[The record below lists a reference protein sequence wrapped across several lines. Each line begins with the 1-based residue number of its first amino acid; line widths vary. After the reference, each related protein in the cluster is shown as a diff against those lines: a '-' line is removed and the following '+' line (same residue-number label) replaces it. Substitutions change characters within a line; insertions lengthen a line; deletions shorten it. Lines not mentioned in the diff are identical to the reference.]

1 MRAFA
6 LLLSVLLLFLLALA
20 PILALAQEPS
30 AQPSHSNDAFV
41 IPSNAPFGWLAL
53 WDDSRSELI
62 TASDEHRDKNRSA
75 PVIQIYS
82 ASSGET
88 RFFRLLQHFPRAR
101 WANLDAVALGP
112 DGSLLLAC
120 AVDSGQP
127 TFIGER
133 LLLLGSDSALLRDFT
148 AFQYDVT
155 AVAMDEGGSVY
166 ALGIHD
172 DEASREESY
181 PLIVKYDTFG
191 HIVGEM
197 LPRSLFASEDDP
209 TDDGDALEGNTGTAI
224 LWANQDTV
232 RVYLP
237 KVGEMLV
244 LNQDGKIQTRV
255 NVAAKLSEFGLSRQA
270 FAVDGN
276 AFSPAGDL
284 WLAGRAWK
292 RTASDEGQPVPPRD
306 FLVRIKS
313 DGQLDAPNEKV
324 GVEPSP
330 SLLYLIG
337 FTSSNE
343 PVFWR
348 TGPTGN
354 LVLRKFP
361 Y

>member
-1 MRAFA
+1 MRILA
-6 LLLSVLLLFLLALA
+6 LLFSLLALA
-20 PILALAQEPS
+20 SLAPAQEPS
-30 AQPSHSNDAFV
+30 AQPSLPKDAFV

-62 TASDEHRDKNRSA
+62 TASDEHRGKSQPA

-82 ASSGET
+82 ASSGEA

-101 WANLDAVALGP
+101 WANLNDVALGP

-120 AVDSGQP
+120 ALDSGQP
-127 TFIGER
+127 TFLGER
-133 LLLLGSDSALLRDFT
+133 LLLFGSDGALLRDFT
-148 AFQYDVT
+148 AFQYDVP
-155 AVAMDEGGSVY
+155 ALAMDQSGNIY
-166 ALGIHD
+166 TLGIHD
-172 DEASREESY
+172 DEVSREESY

-191 HIVGEM
+191 HIVGEL
-197 LPRSLFASEDDP
+197 LPRSLFPNEDDP
-209 TDDGDALEGNTGTAI
+209 TDDGYVQGGGSTGTAL
-224 LWANQDTV
+224 LWANQDKV

-270 FAVDGN
+270 FEVDSN

-284 WLAGRAWK
+284 WLAGRVWK
-292 RTASDEGQPVPPRD
+292 RTASDEGKVPPRD

-324 GVEPSP
+324 GAEPSRFL
-330 SLLYLIG
+330 SSLIG

-348 TGPTGN
+348 TGPGGN
-354 LVLRKFP
+354 LVVRKSP